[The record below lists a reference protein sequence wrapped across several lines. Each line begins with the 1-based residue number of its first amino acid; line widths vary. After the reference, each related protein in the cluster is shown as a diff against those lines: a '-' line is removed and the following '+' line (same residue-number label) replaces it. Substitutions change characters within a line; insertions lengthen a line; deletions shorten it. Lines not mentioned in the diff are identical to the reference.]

1 MKQRLKNLL
10 KKWFPTIHPLPAQR
24 LACWEKEILA
34 VPLDI
39 KDAETIKHVEIL
51 DYLDDKECHIRN
63 PQRRFR
69 SINLIPVTLG
79 IISSL
84 VLNVN
89 NFIEERKSNE
99 SEIYRWVNIAKKEY
113 GEKFYLRDD
122 LPSYLKDTRYIG
134 NDKEISLRKYLY
146 YRYTFY
152 PSSSRL
158 LKIDIGFLLL
168 YLLII
173 PPFVWGVF
181 FSCRQAPLIIDRE
194 RQIFYTWYKG
204 KVYAARYPQVG
215 MAEKTNILFLKVYG
229 LDENNQLIGRGFIPN
244 VSSYSFAFLS
254 SGNDKA
260 LAVAFMVKFLLNG
273 KEAVSKV
280 DYKRRE
286 PLIWWSK
293 DKRPADLDA
302 QIPLILAE
310 LDRLGPPDED
320 LSE

>member
-10 KKWFPTIHPLPAQR
+10 KKWFPTIHPLPAKR
-24 LACWEKEILA
+24 LARWEKEILA
-34 VPLDI
+34 VPPDI
-39 KDAETIKHVEIL
+39 KDKETIKHVEIL
-51 DYLDDKECHIRN
+51 DYLNNKECHIRN
-63 PQRRFR
+63 TQRRAR
-69 SINLIPVTLG
+69 SIALIPVTLG

-89 NFIEERKSNE
+89 DFIESRKKNE
-99 SEIYRWVNIAKKEY
+99 VWIHGWVDLAKKKY
-113 GEKFYLRDD
+113 GENFYLRND
-122 LPSYLKDTRYIG
+122 LPDYMEDARYIG
-134 NDKEISLRKYLY
+134 NDKDISLRKYLH
-146 YRYTFY
+146 YRYNFSEYSNDVFITDM
-152 PSSSRL
+152 
-158 LKIDIGFLLL
+158 IFLLL

-173 PPFVWGVF
+173 PPFVWAVF
-181 FSCRQAPLIIDRE
+181 FLRRQAPLIIDRE

-204 KVYAARYPQVG
+204 KAYVARYPQVG

-293 DKRPADLDA
+293 DKRPADLEA

>member
-1 MKQRLKNLL
+1 M
-10 KKWFPTIHPLPAQR
+10 
-24 LACWEKEILA
+24 E
-34 VPLDI
+34 
-39 KDAETIKHVEIL
+39 DA
-51 DYLDDKECHIRN
+51 
-63 PQRRFR
+63 
-69 SINLIPVTLG
+69 
-79 IISSL
+79 
-84 VLNVN
+84 
-89 NFIEERKSNE
+89 
-99 SEIYRWVNIAKKEY
+99 
-113 GEKFYLRDD
+113 
-122 LPSYLKDTRYIG
+122 RYIG
-134 NDKEISLRKYLY
+134 NDKEISLKKYLY

-158 LKIDIGFLLL
+158 LIIDISFLLF

-173 PPFVWGVF
+173 PPFVWAMF
-181 FSCRQAPLIIDRE
+181 FLRRQAPLIIDRE

-204 KVYAARYPQVG
+204 KAYAARYPQVG
-215 MAEKTNILFLKVYG
+215 MAEKTNILFFKVYG
-229 LDENNQLIGRGFIPN
+229 LDENNNLIGRGFIPN

-273 KEAVSKV
+273 KEEVSKV

-293 DKRPADLDA
+293 DKRPADLEA

>member
-1 MKQRLKNLL
+1 MKQQLKNIL

-24 LACWEKEILA
+24 LVRWEKEILA
-34 VPLDI
+34 VPPDI
-39 KDAETIKHVEIL
+39 RDTETIKHVEIL
-51 DYLDDKECHIRN
+51 DYLDNKECHVHN
-63 PQRRFR
+63 TQRRAR
-69 SINLIPVTLG
+69 SITLIPVTLG

-89 NFIEERKSNE
+89 DFIESRKKNE
-99 SEIYRWVNIAKKEY
+99 IGIHRWVNLVKEEY
-113 GEKFYLRDD
+113 GDKFYLRND
-122 LPSYLKDTRYIG
+122 LPDYMEGARYIG
-134 NDKEISLRKYLY
+134 NDKEISLRKYLH
-146 YRYTFY
+146 YRYNFY
-152 PSSSRL
+152 EYSN
-158 LKIDIGFLLL
+158 DIFITDMVFLLL
-168 YLLII
+168 YLIII
-173 PPFVWGVF
+173 PPFVWGIF
-181 FSCRQAPLIIDRE
+181 FSQRQAPLIINRE

-204 KVYAARYPQVG
+204 KAYVARYPQVG

-286 PLIWWSK
+286 PIIWWSK
-293 DKRPADLDA
+293 DKRPADLEA

>member
-24 LACWEKEILA
+24 LARWEKEILS
-34 VPLDI
+34 VPPDI

-84 VLNVN
+84 ILNIN
-89 NFIEERKSNE
+89 GFIEDRKNDE
-99 SEIYRWVNIAKKEY
+99 KAIHRWVNLVKKEY
-113 GEKFYLRDD
+113 GDAFYLRND
-122 LPSYLKDTRYIG
+122 LPDYMENARYIG
-134 NDKEISLRKYLY
+134 NDKEISLKKYLH

-152 PSSSRL
+152 PSSTRL
-158 LKIDIGFLLL
+158 LIIDISFLLL

-173 PPFVWGVF
+173 PPFVYCIF
-181 FSCRQAPLIIDRE
+181 FWQSQAPLIIDRE

-204 KVYAARYPQVG
+204 KAYAARYPQLG
-215 MAEKTNILFLKVYG
+215 MVEKANILYFKVYG

-244 VSSYSFAFLS
+244 VSSYTFAFLS

-286 PLIWWSK
+286 SLIWWSK
-293 DKRPADLDA
+293 DKRPADLEA

>member
-10 KKWFPTIHPLPAQR
+10 KKWFPTIHPLPTKR
-24 LACWEKEILA
+24 LVRWEKEILT
-34 VPLDI
+34 VPPDI
-39 KDAETIKHVEIL
+39 KDEKTIKHVEIL
-51 DYLDDKECHIRN
+51 DRLNDKECHIRN

-69 SINLIPVTLG
+69 SITLIPVTLG
-79 IISSL
+79 LITSL
-84 VLNVN
+84 VLTVN
-89 NFIEERKSNE
+89 DFIKERKDTE
-99 SEIYRWVNIAKKEY
+99 SDIHSWVELVKEKY
-113 GEKFYLRDD
+113 GEKFYLRND
-122 LPSYLKDTRYIG
+122 LPDYMENARYIG

-152 PSSSRL
+152 PSSTRL
-158 LKIDIGFLLL
+158 LIIDISFLLL

-173 PPFVWGVF
+173 PPFVYCIF
-181 FSCRQAPLIIDRE
+181 FWQSQAPLIIDRE

-204 KVYAARYPQVG
+204 KAYAARYPQLG
-215 MAEKTNILFLKVYG
+215 MMEKTNILYLKVYG
-229 LDENNQLIGRGFIPN
+229 LNENNNLIERVFIPN
-244 VSSYSFAFLS
+244 VSSYTFAFLS
-254 SGNDKA
+254 SGNDKGLA
-260 LAVAFMVKFLLNG
+260 LAFMVEFLLNG

-293 DKRPADLDA
+293 DKRPADLEA

>member
-10 KKWFPTIHPLPAQR
+10 KKWFPTIHPLPAKR
-24 LACWEKEILA
+24 LVRWEKEILA
-34 VPLDI
+34 APPDI
-39 KDAETIKHVEIL
+39 KDVETIKHVEIL
-51 DYLDDKECHIRN
+51 DYLDNKECHIRN
-63 PQRRFR
+63 TQRRAR
-69 SINLIPVTLG
+69 SIALIPVTLG

-84 VLNVN
+84 ILNIN
-89 NFIEERKSNE
+89 GFIEDRKNDE
-99 SEIYRWVNIAKKEY
+99 AGIHQWVALVKKKY
-113 GEKFYLRDD
+113 GEEFYLRND
-122 LPSYLKDTRYIG
+122 LPDYMEDARYIG
-134 NDKEISLRKYLY
+134 NDKEISLRKYLH
-146 YRYTFY
+146 YRYNYYLHSDSF
-152 PSSSRL
+152 

-173 PPFVWGVF
+173 PPFVWAIF
-181 FSCRQAPLIIDRE
+181 FLRRQAPLIIDRE
-194 RQIFYTWYKG
+194 QQIFYTWYKG
-204 KVYAARYPQVG
+204 KAYAARYPQVG
-215 MAEKTNILFLKVYG
+215 MGEKTNIFFLKVYG

-280 DYKRRE
+280 DYKRRGS
-286 PLIWWSK
+286 LIWWSK

>member
-1 MKQRLKNLL
+1 MKQRLKHLL
-10 KKWFPTIHPLPAQR
+10 KKWFPTIHPLPAKR
-24 LACWEKEILA
+24 LVRWEKEILA
-34 VPLDI
+34 VPPDI
-39 KDAETIKHVEIL
+39 KNEETIKHVEIL
-51 DYLDDKECHIRN
+51 DCLNDKECWVRN

-84 VLNVN
+84 ILNIN
-89 NFIEERKSNE
+89 GFIEDRKNDE
-99 SEIYRWVNIAKKEY
+99 AGIHQWINLVKEEY
-113 GEKFYLRDD
+113 GDKFYLRDD
-122 LPSYLKDTRYIG
+122 LPDYMENARYIG
-134 NDKEISLRKYLY
+134 NDKKISLRKYLHYRYNY
-146 YRYTFY
+146 YRHSDSF
-152 PSSSRL
+152 
-158 LKIDIGFLLL
+158 LKIDISFLLF

-173 PPFVWGVF
+173 PPFVYCVF
-181 FSCRQAPLIIDRE
+181 FWQSQAPLIIDRE

-204 KVYAARYPQVG
+204 KAYAARYPQVG
-215 MAEKTNILFLKVYG
+215 MAEKTNIFFLKVYG
-229 LDENNQLIGRGFIPN
+229 LDENNNLIGRGFIPN

-254 SGNDKA
+254 SGSDKA

-293 DKRPADLDA
+293 DKRPADLEA
-302 QIPLILAE
+302 KIPLILAE

>member
-1 MKQRLKNLL
+1 MKQRLENLL
-10 KKWFPTIHPLPAQR
+10 KKWFPTIHPLPAKR
-24 LACWEKEILA
+24 LVRWEKEILA
-34 VPLDI
+34 VPPDI
-39 KDAETIKHVEIL
+39 KDEETIKHVEIL
-51 DYLDDKECHIRN
+51 DRLNDKECWVRN

-84 VLNVN
+84 ILNIN
-89 NFIEERKSNE
+89 GFIEDRKNDERG
-99 SEIYRWVNIAKKEY
+99 IHRWVQLVKKKY
-113 GEKFYLRDD
+113 GEEFYLRND
-122 LPSYLKDTRYIG
+122 LPDYMEGARYIG
-134 NDKEISLRKYLY
+134 NDKEISLKKYLH

-152 PSSSRL
+152 PSSSRIF
-158 LKIDIGFLLL
+158 KIDIGFLLL

-181 FSCRQAPLIIDRE
+181 FSRRQAPLIIDRE

-204 KVYAARYPQVG
+204 KAYAARYPQVG
-215 MAEKTNILFLKVYG
+215 MAEKTNIFFLKVYG
-229 LDENNQLIGRGFIPN
+229 LDENNNLIGRGFIPN

-254 SGNDKA
+254 SGNDKG

-293 DKRPADLDA
+293 DKRPADLEA

>member
-1 MKQRLKNLL
+1 MKQRLKHLL
-10 KKWFPTIHPLPAQR
+10 KKWFPTIHPLPAKR
-24 LACWEKEILA
+24 LASWEKEILA
-34 VPLDI
+34 VPPDI
-39 KDAETIKHVEIL
+39 KDEETIKHVEIL
-51 DYLDDKECHIRN
+51 DYLDNRECHVRN
-63 PQRRFR
+63 TQRRAR
-69 SINLIPVTLG
+69 SIVLIPVTLG

-89 NFIEERKSNE
+89 DFIETWRAAEKNLLW
-99 SEIYRWVNIAKKEY
+99 YVNDAKKDY
-113 GEKFYLRDD
+113 GEKFYLDPA
-122 LPSYLKDTRYIG
+122 LPDFLKKYEYIAY
-134 NDKEISLRKYLY
+134 DKEISLRKYLY
-146 YRYTFY
+146 YRYNHY
-152 PSSSRL
+152 RYSN
-158 LKIDIGFLLL
+158 DILVTDITFLLL

-173 PPFVWGVF
+173 PPFVWAIF
-181 FSCRQAPLIIDRE
+181 FLRRQAPLIIDRE

-204 KVYAARYPQVG
+204 KAYAARYPQVG
-215 MAEKTNILFLKVYG
+215 MGEKTNIFYLKVYG
-229 LDENNQLIGRGFIPN
+229 LDENNNLVGRGFIPN
-244 VSSYSFAFLS
+244 VSSYTFAFLS

-280 DYKRRE
+280 DYKRRD

-293 DKRPADLDA
+293 DKRPADLEA

>member
-24 LACWEKEILA
+24 LARWEKEILA
-34 VPLDI
+34 APPDI

-63 PQRRFR
+63 TQRRAR
-69 SINLIPVTLG
+69 SITLIPVTLG

-84 VLNVN
+84 ILNIN
-89 NFIEERKSNE
+89 EFIEDRKNDERG
-99 SEIYRWVNIAKKEY
+99 IHQWVNLVKEEY
-113 GEKFYLRDD
+113 GDEFYLRND
-122 LPSYLKDTRYIG
+122 LPDYMENARYIG
-134 NDKEISLRKYLY
+134 NDKEISLRKYLHYRYNY
-146 YRYTFY
+146 YRHSDSF
-152 PSSSRL
+152 

-173 PPFVWGVF
+173 PPFVWAIF
-181 FSCRQAPLIIDRE
+181 FLRRQAPLIIDRE
-194 RQIFYTWYKG
+194 QQIFYTWYKG
-204 KVYAARYPQVG
+204 KAYVALYPQVG

-254 SGNDKA
+254 SGNDKG

-293 DKRPADLDA
+293 DKRPADLEA

-320 LSE
+320 LSK

>member
-1 MKQRLKNLL
+1 M
-10 KKWFPTIHPLPAQR
+10 PAQR
-24 LACWEKEILA
+24 LVRWEKEILT
-34 VPLDI
+34 VPPDI
-39 KDAETIKHVEIL
+39 KDEETIKHVEIL
-51 DYLDDKECHIRN
+51 DYLDNRECHVRN
-63 PQRRFR
+63 TQRRAR
-69 SINLIPVTLG
+69 SIALIPVTLG

-89 NFIEERKSNE
+89 DFIETWRAAEKNLLW
-99 SEIYRWVNIAKKEY
+99 YVNDAKKDY
-113 GEKFYLRDD
+113 GEKFYLDPA
-122 LPSYLKDTRYIG
+122 LPDFLKKYEYIAY
-134 NDKEISLRKYLY
+134 DKEISLRKYLY
-146 YRYTFY
+146 YRYNHYRYSNDILVTDITFQ
-152 PSSSRL
+152 
-158 LKIDIGFLLL
+158 LL

-173 PPFVWGVF
+173 PPFVWAIF
-181 FSCRQAPLIIDRE
+181 FLRRQAPLIIDRE

-204 KVYAARYPQVG
+204 KAYAARYPQVG
-215 MAEKTNILFLKVYG
+215 MEEKTNILFLKVYG
-229 LDENNQLIGRGFIPN
+229 LDENNNLVGRGFIPN
-244 VSSYSFAFLS
+244 VSSYTFAFLS

-293 DKRPADLDA
+293 DKRPTDLEV

>member
-1 MKQRLKNLL
+1 MKQRLKHLL
-10 KKWFPTIHPLPAQR
+10 KKWFPTIHPLPTKR
-24 LACWEKEILA
+24 LARWEKEILA
-34 VPLDI
+34 VPPDI
-39 KDAETIKHVEIL
+39 KDIETIKHVEII
-51 DYLDDKECHIRN
+51 DYLDDKECHVHN
-63 PQRRFR
+63 TQRRFR
-69 SINLIPVTLG
+69 SIALIPITLG

-84 VLNVN
+84 ILNINDFV
-89 NFIEERKSNE
+89 ESRKKNE
-99 SEIYRWVNIAKKEY
+99 IGIHRWVNLVKEEY
-113 GEKFYLRDD
+113 GDKFYLRND
-122 LPSYLKDTRYIG
+122 LPNYMKGASYIG
-134 NDKEISLRKYLY
+134 NDKEISLKKYLY
-146 YRYTFY
+146 YRYNFY
-152 PSSSRL
+152 EYSN
-158 LKIDIGFLLL
+158 DIFITDMIFLLL
-168 YLLII
+168 YLIII

-181 FSCRQAPLIIDRE
+181 FSQRQAPLIIDRE

-204 KVYAARYPQVG
+204 KAYAARYPQVG
-215 MAEKTNILFLKVYG
+215 MAEKTNIMFLKVYG

-254 SGNDKA
+254 SGNDKGLA
-260 LAVAFMVKFLLNG
+260 LAFMVKFLLNG

>member
-24 LACWEKEILA
+24 LARWEKEILA
-34 VPLDI
+34 VPQDI
-39 KDAETIKHVEIL
+39 KNAETIKHVEIL
-51 DYLDDKECHIRN
+51 DYLDNKECHVHN
-63 PQRRFR
+63 TQRRAR
-69 SINLIPVTLG
+69 SIALIPVTLG

-89 NFIEERKSNE
+89 DFIESRKKNE
-99 SEIYRWVNIAKKEY
+99 IGIHRWVNLVKEEY
-113 GEKFYLRDD
+113 GDKFYLRND
-122 LPSYLKDTRYIG
+122 LPDYMENARYIG
-134 NDKEISLRKYLY
+134 NDKEISLRKYLH
-146 YRYTFY
+146 YRYNY
-152 PSSSRL
+152 YKYSN
-158 LKIDIGFLLL
+158 DIFLTDMAFLLL

-181 FSCRQAPLIIDRE
+181 FSLRQAPLIIDRE

-204 KVYAARYPQVG
+204 KAYAARYPQVG
-215 MAEKTNILFLKVYG
+215 MGEKTNIFYLKVYG

>member
-1 MKQRLKNLL
+1 MKVKLKNLL
-10 KKWFPTIHPLPAQR
+10 KKWFPTIHPLPAKR
-24 LACWEKEILA
+24 LARWEKEILA
-34 VPLDI
+34 VPPDI

-51 DYLDDKECHIRN
+51 DYLDNKECHIRN
-63 PQRRFR
+63 TQRRAR
-69 SINLIPVTLG
+69 SIALIPVTLG

-89 NFIEERKSNE
+89 DFIESRKNNE
-99 SEIYRWVNIAKKEY
+99 VWIHGWVDLAKKKY
-113 GEKFYLRDD
+113 GDNFYLRND
-122 LPSYLKDTRYIG
+122 LPDYMEGASYIG
-134 NDKEISLRKYLY
+134 NDKDISLRKYLH
-146 YRYTFY
+146 YRYNFSEYGNDVFITDM
-152 PSSSRL
+152 
-158 LKIDIGFLLL
+158 IFLLL

-173 PPFVWGVF
+173 PPFVWAMF
-181 FSCRQAPLIIDRE
+181 FLRRQAPLIIDRE

-204 KVYAARYPQVG
+204 KAYAARYPQVG

-229 LDENNQLIGRGFIPN
+229 LDENNNLVGRGFIPN

-254 SGNDKA
+254 SGNDKG

-293 DKRPADLDA
+293 DKRPADLEA

>member
-10 KKWFPTIHPLPAQR
+10 KKWFPTIHPLPTKR
-24 LACWEKEILA
+24 LAYWEKEILA
-34 VPLDI
+34 APPDI
-39 KDAETIKHVEIL
+39 KNEETIKHVEIL
-51 DYLDDKECHIRN
+51 DYLDNKECHIRN
-63 PQRRFR
+63 TQRRAR
-69 SINLIPVTLG
+69 SIALIPVTLG
-79 IISSL
+79 LITSL
-84 VLNVN
+84 LLTVN
-89 NFIEERKSNE
+89 DFIKERRSAENNLHDWIE
-99 SEIYRWVNIAKKEY
+99 LVKEKY
-113 GEKFYLRDD
+113 GEEFYLRND
-122 LPSYLKDTRYIG
+122 LPDYMEDARYIG
-134 NDKEISLRKYLY
+134 NDKEISLKKYLH

-158 LKIDIGFLLL
+158 LIIDISFLLL

-173 PPFVWGVF
+173 PPFLWAIF
-181 FSCRQAPLIIDRE
+181 FLRRQSPLIIDRE

-204 KVYAARYPQVG
+204 KAYAARYPQVG
-215 MAEKTNILFLKVYG
+215 MAEKTNIFFLKVYG
-229 LDENNQLIGRGFIPN
+229 LDENNNLIGRGFIPN

-254 SGNDKA
+254 SGNDKG

-293 DKRPADLDA
+293 DKRPADLEA

>member
-1 MKQRLKNLL
+1 MKQRLKSLL
-10 KKWFPTIHPLPAQR
+10 KKWFPTIHPLPAKR
-24 LACWEKEILA
+24 LARWEKEILA
-34 VPLDI
+34 VPADI

-51 DYLDDKECHIRN
+51 DYLDNRECHIRN
-63 PQRRFR
+63 PQRRAR
-69 SINLIPVTLG
+69 SITLIPVTLG

-89 NFIEERKSNE
+89 DFIESREKNE
-99 SEIYRWVNIAKKEY
+99 AWIHSWVDLAKKKY
-113 GEKFYLRDD
+113 GEKFYLRND
-122 LPSYLKDTRYIG
+122 LPDYMEDARYIG
-134 NDKEISLRKYLY
+134 NDKDISLRKYLY
-146 YRYTFY
+146 YRYNFSEYSNDVFIT
-152 PSSSRL
+152 
-158 LKIDIGFLLL
+158 DMTFLLL

-173 PPFVWGVF
+173 PPFVWTIF
-181 FSCRQAPLIIDRE
+181 FSRRQAPLIIDRE

-204 KVYAARYPQVG
+204 KAYAARYPQLG
-215 MAEKTNILFLKVYG
+215 MGEKTNIFYLKVYG

-254 SGNDKA
+254 SGNDKG

-280 DYKRRE
+280 DYKRRG

-293 DKRPADLDA
+293 DKRPADLDE

>member
-10 KKWFPTIHPLPAQR
+10 KKWFPTIHPLPAKR
-24 LACWEKEILA
+24 LARWEKEILA
-34 VPLDI
+34 VPPDI
-39 KDAETIKHVEIL
+39 KNAETIKHMEIL
-51 DYLDDKECHIRN
+51 DYLDNKECHIRN
-63 PQRRFR
+63 TQRRAR
-69 SINLIPVTLG
+69 SIALIPVTLG

-84 VLNVN
+84 ILSIN
-89 NFIEERKSNE
+89 NFIEERRSGE
-99 SEIYRWVNIAKKEY
+99 AYIHRWVNLVKEEY
-113 GEKFYLRDD
+113 GDKFYLRND
-122 LPSYLKDTRYIG
+122 LPNYMKGASYIG
-134 NDKEISLRKYLY
+134 NDKEISLKKYLY
-146 YRYTFY
+146 YRYNFY
-152 PSSSRL
+152 EYSN
-158 LKIDIGFLLL
+158 DIFITDMIFLLL
-168 YLLII
+168 YLIII

-181 FSCRQAPLIIDRE
+181 FSQRQAPLIIDRE

-204 KVYAARYPQVG
+204 KAYAARYPQVG
-215 MAEKTNILFLKVYG
+215 MAEKTNIMFLKVYG

-254 SGNDKA
+254 SGNDKGLA
-260 LAVAFMVKFLLNG
+260 LAFMVKFLLNG

>member
-1 MKQRLKNLL
+1 MKQRLKHLL
-10 KKWFPTIHPLPAQR
+10 KKWFPTIHPLPTKR
-24 LACWEKEILA
+24 LARWEKEILA
-34 VPLDI
+34 VPPDI
-39 KDAETIKHVEIL
+39 KDIETIKHVEII
-51 DYLDDKECHIRN
+51 DYLDDKECHVHN
-63 PQRRFR
+63 TQRRFR
-69 SINLIPVTLG
+69 SIALIPITLG

-84 VLNVN
+84 ILNINDFV
-89 NFIEERKSNE
+89 ESRKKNE
-99 SEIYRWVNIAKKEY
+99 IGIHRWVNLVKEEY
-113 GEKFYLRDD
+113 GDKFYLRND
-122 LPSYLKDTRYIG
+122 LPNYMKGASYIG
-134 NDKEISLRKYLY
+134 NDKEISLKKYLY
-146 YRYTFY
+146 YRYNFY
-152 PSSSRL
+152 EYSNDIFI
-158 LKIDIGFLLL
+158 IDMVFLLL
-168 YLLII
+168 YLIII

-181 FSCRQAPLIIDRE
+181 FSQRQAPLIIDRE

-204 KVYAARYPQVG
+204 KAYAARYPQVG
-215 MAEKTNILFLKVYG
+215 MAEKTNIMFLKVYG

-254 SGNDKA
+254 SGNDKGLA
-260 LAVAFMVKFLLNG
+260 LAFMVKFLLNG

-293 DKRPADLDA
+293 DKRPADLEA

>member
-24 LACWEKEILA
+24 LARWEKEILA
-34 VPLDI
+34 APPDI
-39 KDAETIKHVEIL
+39 KDADTIKHVEIL
-51 DYLDDKECHIRN
+51 DRLNHKECWVRN

-89 NFIEERKSNE
+89 DFIETWRAAEKNLLWS
-99 SEIYRWVNIAKKEY
+99 VNDAKKDY
-113 GEKFYLRDD
+113 GDKFYLDPA
-122 LPSYLKDTRYIG
+122 LPDFLKKYEYIAH
-134 NDKEISLRKYLY
+134 DKEISLRKYLY
-146 YRYTFY
+146 YRYNHYRYSNNILIT
-152 PSSSRL
+152 
-158 LKIDIGFLLL
+158 DMVFLLL

-173 PPFVWGVF
+173 PPFVYCIF
-181 FSCRQAPLIIDRE
+181 FWKSQAPLIIDRE

-204 KVYAARYPQVG
+204 KAYAARYPQLG
-215 MAEKTNILFLKVYG
+215 MMEKTNILYLKVYG
-229 LDENNQLIGRGFIPN
+229 LDENNNLIERVFIPN
-244 VSSYSFAFLS
+244 VSSYTFAFLS

-286 PLIWWSK
+286 SLIWWSK
-293 DKRPADLDA
+293 DKRPADLEA

>member
-10 KKWFPTIHPLPAQR
+10 KKWFPTIHPLPAKR
-24 LACWEKEILA
+24 LASWEKELLA
-34 VPLDI
+34 APPDI
-39 KDAETIKHVEIL
+39 KDEETIKHVEIL
-51 DYLDDKECHIRN
+51 DYLDNKECHIRN
-63 PQRRFR
+63 TQRRGR
-69 SINLIPVTLG
+69 SITLIPVTLG

-84 VLNVN
+84 ILNIN
-89 NFIEERKSNE
+89 GFIEDRKNDERG
-99 SEIYRWVNIAKKEY
+99 IHQWVNLVKEEY
-113 GEKFYLRDD
+113 GEEFYLRND
-122 LPSYLKDTRYIG
+122 LPDYMENARYIG

-146 YRYTFY
+146 YRYNYYLYSDYFF
-152 PSSSRL
+152 
-158 LKIDIGFLLL
+158 KVDIGFLLL

-173 PPFVWGVF
+173 PPFVWAVF
-181 FSCRQAPLIIDRE
+181 FSHRQAPLIIDRE

-204 KVYAARYPQVG
+204 KAYAARYPQVG

-280 DYKRRE
+280 DYKRRG
-286 PLIWWSK
+286 PLIWWNK
-293 DKRPADLDA
+293 DKRPADLDT

>member
-1 MKQRLKNLL
+1 MKKRLKNLL
-10 KKWFPTIHPLPAQR
+10 KKWFPTIHPMPAQR
-24 LACWEKEILA
+24 LARWEKEILA
-34 VPLDI
+34 APPDI
-39 KDAETIKHVEIL
+39 KNESTIKHVEVL
-51 DYLDDKECHIRN
+51 DYLDNKECRIRN
-63 PQRRFR
+63 TQRRAR
-69 SINLIPVTLG
+69 SITLIPVTLG
-79 IISSL
+79 ILSSL
-84 VLNVN
+84 ILNIN
-89 NFIEERKSNE
+89 GFIEDRKNDE
-99 SEIYRWVNIAKKEY
+99 AEIYRWVALVKKKY
-113 GEKFYLRDD
+113 GEEFYLRND
-122 LPSYLKDTRYIG
+122 LPDYMEDARYIG
-134 NDKEISLRKYLY
+134 NDKDISLRKYLH

-152 PSSSRL
+152 PSSSRI

-168 YLLII
+168 YLIII

-181 FSCRQAPLIIDRE
+181 FSQRQAPLIIDRE

-204 KVYAARYPQVG
+204 KAYAARYPQVG

-293 DKRPADLDA
+293 DKRPANLDA

>member
-10 KKWFPTIHPLPAQR
+10 KKWFPTIHPLPAKR
-24 LACWEKEILA
+24 LVRWEKEILA
-34 VPLDI
+34 APPDI
-39 KDAETIKHVEIL
+39 KDVETIKHVEIL
-51 DYLDDKECHIRN
+51 DYLDNKECHIRN
-63 PQRRFR
+63 TQRRAR
-69 SINLIPVTLG
+69 SIALIPVTLG

-84 VLNVN
+84 ILNIN
-89 NFIEERKSNE
+89 GFIEDRKNDEAGIHS
-99 SEIYRWVNIAKKEY
+99 WVALVKKKY
-113 GEKFYLRDD
+113 GEEFYLRND
-122 LPSYLKDTRYIG
+122 LPDYMEDARYIG
-134 NDKEISLRKYLY
+134 NDKEISLRKYLHYRYNY
-146 YRYTFY
+146 YRHSDSF
-152 PSSSRL
+152 

-173 PPFVWGVF
+173 PPFVWAIF
-181 FSCRQAPLIIDRE
+181 FLRRQAPLIIDRE
-194 RQIFYTWYKG
+194 QQIFYTWYKG
-204 KVYAARYPQVG
+204 KAYAARYPQVG

-229 LDENNQLIGRGFIPN
+229 LDENNNLVGRGFIPN

-254 SGNDKA
+254 SGNDKGLA
-260 LAVAFMVKFLLNG
+260 LAFMVKFLLNG

>member
-1 MKQRLKNLL
+1 MKVKLKNLL
-10 KKWFPTIHPLPAQR
+10 KKWFPTIHPLPAKR
-24 LACWEKEILA
+24 LARWEKEILA
-34 VPLDI
+34 VPPDI

-51 DYLDDKECHIRN
+51 DYLDNKECHIRN
-63 PQRRFR
+63 TQRRAR
-69 SINLIPVTLG
+69 SIALIPVTLG

-84 VLNVN
+84 ALNVN
-89 NFIEERKSNE
+89 DFIESRKNNE
-99 SEIYRWVNIAKKEY
+99 VWIHGWVNLAKKKY
-113 GEKFYLRDD
+113 GDKFYLRND
-122 LPSYLKDTRYIG
+122 LPDYMENARYIG

-152 PSSSRL
+152 PSSTKL
-158 LKIDIGFLLL
+158 LIIDISFLLL
-168 YLLII
+168 YLIII
-173 PPFVWGVF
+173 PPFVWAILF
-181 FSCRQAPLIIDRE
+181 LRRQAPLIIDRE

-204 KVYAARYPQVG
+204 KAYVARYPQVG
-215 MAEKTNILFLKVYG
+215 MAEKTNIFYLKVYG

-244 VSSYSFAFLS
+244 VSSYTFAFLS

-280 DYKRRE
+280 DYKRRG

-293 DKRPADLDA
+293 DKRPADLDE

-320 LSE
+320 LSK

>member
-1 MKQRLKNLL
+1 MKVKLKNLL
-10 KKWFPTIHPLPAQR
+10 KKWFPTVHPLPAKR
-24 LACWEKEILA
+24 LARWEKEILA
-34 VPLDI
+34 VPPDI

-51 DYLDDKECHIRN
+51 DYLDNKECHIRN
-63 PQRRFR
+63 TQRRAR
-69 SINLIPVTLG
+69 SIALIPVTLG

-84 VLNVN
+84 ALNVN
-89 NFIEERKSNE
+89 DFIESRKNNE
-99 SEIYRWVNIAKKEY
+99 VWIHGWVNLAKKKY
-113 GEKFYLRDD
+113 GDKFYLRND
-122 LPSYLKDTRYIG
+122 LPDYMENARYIG

-152 PSSSRL
+152 PSSTKL
-158 LKIDIGFLLL
+158 LIIDISFLLL
-168 YLLII
+168 YLIII
-173 PPFVWGVF
+173 PPFVWAILF
-181 FSCRQAPLIIDRE
+181 LRRQAPLIIDRE

-204 KVYAARYPQVG
+204 KAYAARYPQLG
-215 MAEKTNILFLKVYG
+215 MGEKTNIFYLKVYG

-254 SGNDKA
+254 SGNDKG

-280 DYKRRE
+280 DYKRRG

-293 DKRPADLDA
+293 DKRPADLDE

>member
-1 MKQRLKNLL
+1 MKQRLKILL
-10 KKWFPTIHPLPAQR
+10 KKWFPTIHPLPAKR
-24 LACWEKEILA
+24 LARWEKELLA
-34 VPLDI
+34 APPDI

-51 DYLDDKECHIRN
+51 DYLDNKECHVRN
-63 PQRRFR
+63 TQRRAR
-69 SINLIPVTLG
+69 SITLIPVTLG

-84 VLNVN
+84 ILNIN
-89 NFIEERKSNE
+89 GFIEERKIDE
-99 SEIYRWVNIAKKEY
+99 KAIHRWVNLVKEEY
-113 GEKFYLRDD
+113 GNEFYLRND
-122 LPSYLKDTRYIG
+122 LPNAMENARYIG
-134 NDKEISLRKYLY
+134 NDKKISLRKYLY

-158 LKIDIGFLLL
+158 LRIDIGFLLL

-173 PPFVWGVF
+173 PPFVWAVF
-181 FSCRQAPLIIDRE
+181 FSHRQAPLIIDRE

-204 KVYAARYPQVG
+204 KAYAARYPQLG
-215 MAEKTNILFLKVYG
+215 MGEKTNIFFLKVYG

-244 VSSYSFAFLS
+244 VTSYTFAALS

-280 DYKRRE
+280 DYKRRG

-293 DKRPADLDA
+293 DKRPADLET

>member
-24 LACWEKEILA
+24 LARWEKEILA
-34 VPLDI
+34 APPDI
-39 KDAETIKHVEIL
+39 KNAETIKHMEIL
-51 DYLDDKECHIRN
+51 DYLDNKECHIRN
-63 PQRRFR
+63 TQRRAR
-69 SINLIPVTLG
+69 SIALIPVTLG

-84 VLNVN
+84 ILSIN
-89 NFIEERKSNE
+89 NFIEERRSGE
-99 SEIYRWVNIAKKEY
+99 AYIHRWVNLVKEEY
-113 GEKFYLRDD
+113 GEKFYLRND
-122 LPSYLKDTRYIG
+122 LPDYMENARYIG
-134 NDKEISLRKYLY
+134 NDKEISLRKYLH
-146 YRYTFY
+146 YRYNYYEYSDDIFIIDMTFM
-152 PSSSRL
+152 
-158 LKIDIGFLLL
+158 LL
-168 YLLII
+168 YLLMI
-173 PPFVWGVF
+173 PLFVWAVF
-181 FSCRQAPLIIDRE
+181 FLRRQAPLIIDRD

-204 KVYAARYPQVG
+204 KAYAARYPQVG

-229 LDENNQLIGRGFIPN
+229 LDENNNLVGRGFIPN

-293 DKRPADLDA
+293 DKRPADLEA

-310 LDRLGPPDED
+310 LDRLGPP
-320 LSE
+320 

>member
-10 KKWFPTIHPLPAQR
+10 KKWFPTIHPLPTKR
-24 LACWEKEILA
+24 LARWEKELLSA
-34 VPLDI
+34 PPDI
-39 KDAETIKHVEIL
+39 KDEETIKHVEIL
-51 DYLDDKECHIRN
+51 DYLDNKECHIRN
-63 PQRRFR
+63 TQRRAR
-69 SINLIPVTLG
+69 SITLIPVTLG

-84 VLNVN
+84 ILNIN
-89 NFIEERKSNE
+89 GFIKDRKNDERG
-99 SEIYRWVNIAKKEY
+99 IHQWVNLVKEEY
-113 GEKFYLRDD
+113 GDEFYLRND
-122 LPSYLKDTRYIG
+122 LPSYMENARYIG
-134 NDKEISLRKYLY
+134 NDKEISLRKYLH

-152 PSSSRL
+152 PSSSRII
-158 LKIDIGFLLL
+158 KIDIGFLLL
-168 YLLII
+168 YLIII

-181 FSCRQAPLIIDRE
+181 FSQRQAPLIIDRE

-204 KVYAARYPQVG
+204 KAYAARYPQVG

-244 VSSYSFAFLS
+244 VSSYTFAFLS
-254 SGNDKA
+254 SGNDKGLA
-260 LAVAFMVKFLLNG
+260 LAFMVKFLLNG
-273 KEAVSKV
+273 KEVVSKV

-293 DKRPADLDA
+293 DKRPANLDA

>member
-10 KKWFPTIHPLPAQR
+10 KKWFPTIHPLPAKR
-24 LACWEKEILA
+24 LARWEKELLA
-34 VPLDI
+34 APPDI
-39 KDAETIKHVEIL
+39 KDEETIKHAEIL
-51 DYLDDKECHIRN
+51 DYLDNKECHIRN
-63 PQRRFR
+63 TQRRAR
-69 SINLIPVTLG
+69 SITLIPITLG

-84 VLNVN
+84 ILNIN
-89 NFIEERKSNE
+89 GFIEDRKNDE
-99 SEIYRWVNIAKKEY
+99 KAIHRWVNLVKEEY
-113 GEKFYLRDD
+113 GDKFYLRND
-122 LPSYLKDTRYIG
+122 LPSAMENARYIG
-134 NDKEISLRKYLY
+134 NDKEISLRKYLH

-152 PSSSRL
+152 PSSSRII
-158 LKIDIGFLLL
+158 KIDIGFLLL
-168 YLLII
+168 YLIII
-173 PPFVWGVF
+173 PPFIWAVF
-181 FSCRQAPLIIDRE
+181 FSRRQAPLIIDRE

-204 KVYAARYPQVG
+204 KAYAARYPQVG

-280 DYKRRE
+280 DYKRRG

-293 DKRPADLDA
+293 DKRPADLDT